1 MTIRRRLESLG
12 RRADG
17 ALADSALLST
27 RAFGATLEVDYDQ
40 STTDDNCEIT
50 TQNYRFLNDV
60 SCWGFGNVKMGMD
73 NVSNSLSRCSYSPF
87 VAIHF
92 EAGRYR

>member
-27 RAFGATLEVDYDQ
+27 RAFGATLEEHHDHSTKDDYRLI
-40 STTDDNCEIT
+40 SAYIT
-50 TQNYRFLNDV
+50 VL
-60 SCWGFGNVKMGMD
+60 
-73 NVSNSLSRCSYSPF
+73 
-87 VAIHF
+87 
-92 EAGRYR
+92 